1 MWNRGPAPD
10 RTVRRDSAIGLVLGV
25 VGLWLL
31 GVVLGAVALLL
42 GLRSRR
48 AGGGLVA
55 VAAIALGALD
65 IVLWVLGGATWDA
78 SPGYASMGM

>member
-1 MWNRGPAPD
+1 MRNRGPARD
-10 RTVRRDSAIGLVLGV
+10 RTARAGVVGLVVGV

-31 GVVLGAVALLL
+31 GIVLGVVALLL

-55 VAAIALGALD
+55 AAAIALGALD
-65 IVLWVLGGATWDA
+65 IVLWVLGGASWDA
-78 SPGYASMGM
+78 SPGYATMGM